1 MEINIGYQTR
11 DYEFFDYDLYSVR
24 DDSRKQS
31 FVLRGPKPTNLNK
44 NSYFTSIGAAFTYGC
59 YTDKPYTQLVSEVL
73 GIPGVNLGTQGAGPH
88 HFTKPNHKLLIDII
102 NNSKFVIISA
112 FSGRSCPNSLFK
124 LAPNG
129 SNEKLSFVDKEEYMP
144 AHKLYEWLLENKDE
158 NFIRSVIEETRSNY
172 ANELINLLS
181 TIEVPKILLWFSKR
195 NPDYQESYSKKVWDL
210 LGKFPH
216 LINSQVLDLIKP
228 YCDEYVE
235 CVTAKGTP
243 QPLFS
248 RFTGELSSVQK
259 NPDYGYSTSNYNLY
273 YASPEMHIDAANMLV
288 EPCLKYVGVSHI
300 SSKNLQSHR
309 FIVIKELF
317 EQLNEIHLKKLL
329 LSVDDQTVVITD
341 IEFKNYLFH
350 NFPDHFNWEC
360 ILSAADEPRLLRL
373 SDNAEFYLDLT
384 LNSRNTSFNSFDSIN
399 SNRKHLSF
407 IYEIIPYLLSKPS
420 PIKLKEIAGYL
431 ENVSMMPH
439 TLYAV
444 VCTPRSGSTF
454 LCDLISQNI
463 GGKAIEHLRDPLL
476 YLLKHRETLNI
487 DFSLF
492 IEKLLVFCSVN
503 GVFGTKLISHFLLDL
518 VNFLEDDELSLI
530 IDYFNMRG
538 LKVVYLYREDKY
550 AQTVSKY
557 LASRSKKWHVIS
569 SNDISDYQNSVKEI
583 DYDFNTLKKIY
594 DNFIEEESK
603 LESFLQSRSNF
614 EVLKVSYEC
623 LVEDTARYV
632 KLVTDFLGVKP
643 KDLSLST
650 RYQVLSS
657 NYSEELVLQF
667 KKDCQLV

>member
-1 MEINIGYQTR
+1 MEVNIGYQIR

-31 FVLRGPKPTNLNK
+31 FVLRGPKPPNLDK

-73 GIPGVNLGTQGAGPH
+73 GISGVNLGTQGAGPH
-88 HFTKPNHKLLIDII
+88 HFTKPENQLLIDLI
-102 NNSKFVIISA
+102 NNSKFVIISV

-124 LAPNG
+124 LSPNG
-129 SNEKLSFVDKEEYMP
+129 SNEKLSFVDKEEYVP

-158 NFIRSVIEETRSNY
+158 NSIRSVIEETRSNY
-172 ANELINLLS
+172 ANEFINLLS

-195 NPDYQESYSKKVWDL
+195 KPDYQESYSGKVWDL

-216 LINSQVLDLIKP
+216 LINSDVLDVIKP

-243 QPLFS
+243 QPLFN
-248 RFTGELSSVQK
+248 RFTGEQSSVQK

-273 YASPEMHIDAANMLV
+273 YASPQMHVDAANLLL
-288 EPCLKYVGVSHI
+288 EPCLKYINISNI
-300 SSKNLQSHR
+300 SSHSLQSQK
-309 FIVIKELF
+309 FIVIEELF
-317 EQLNEIHLKKLL
+317 EKLNEIHFQKFL
-329 LSVDDQTVVITD
+329 LSFDDKTVLVTD

-350 NFPDHFNWEC
+350 NFQDSFNWEC

-384 LNSRNTSFNSFDSIN
+384 LNSRNTSSNSFDHVN
-399 SNRKHLSF
+399 SKKKHLSF
-407 IYEIIPYLLSKPS
+407 VYEVIPYLLSKLS
-420 PIKLKEIAGYL
+420 PIKLKEMAAYS
-431 ENVSMMPH
+431 ENTPMMPH

-444 VCTPRSGSTF
+444 VCTPRSGSSF
-454 LCDLISQNI
+454 LCDLISQNV
-463 GGKAIEHLRDPLL
+463 GGKAVEHLRDPLL
-476 YLLKHRETLNI
+476 YLLKHRGTLNI
-487 DFSLF
+487 DISLF
-492 IEKLLVFCSVN
+492 LEKLLVFCSVN
-503 GVFGTKLISHFLLDL
+503 GVFGTKIISHFLFNL
-518 VNFLEDDELSLI
+518 VNFLKDDELNLI
-530 IDYFNMRG
+530 IDYFNIKG
-538 LKVVYLYREDKY
+538 LKVIYLYREDKS

-557 LASRSKKWHVIS
+557 LASRSKKWHVVS
-569 SNDISDYQNSVKEI
+569 SNEISDYQDSVKEI

-603 LESFLQSRSNF
+603 LESFLQSKSNF

-623 LVEDTARYV
+623 LVEDTAQYV
-632 KLVTDFLGVKP
+632 ELVTDFLGVKP
-643 KDLSLST
+643 KDISLST

-657 NYSEELVLQF
+657 SYSDELVLQF
-667 KKDCQLV
+667 KKDCQFI